1 MELKEFIK
9 QTIIQ
14 ISEGVI
20 EGHKHII
27 EHGGEGVYDEYHP
40 VNFDVAVVSDE
51 QAKTDIGGKISVASI
66 FSTGAGSEKI
76 QKNTNHSHIQ
86 FQIQIHV
93 ATKPKSGM

>member
-14 ISEGVI
+14 ITEGVI

-40 VNFDVAVVSDE
+40 MNFDVAVVSDE
-51 QAKTDIGGKISVASI
+51 
-66 FSTGAGSEKI
+66 
-76 QKNTNHSHIQ
+76 
-86 FQIQIHV
+86 
-93 ATKPKSGM
+93 